1 MALQPFDILSELNSE
16 LFETPDSLV
25 LNRTLSSPS
34 ITTLATTKKR
44 YSKVWH
50 HTPVDRN
57 KVTLNAKR
65 KSIWRCKYCTKEYLE
80 SGGTTVITGH
90 LKD

>member
-25 LNRTLSSPS
+25 LNRILSSPS

-50 HTPVDRN
+50 YIPVDRN
-57 KVTLNAKR
+57 KVTLNTKG
-65 KSIWRCKYCTKEYLE
+65 KSI
-80 SGGTTVITGH
+80 
-90 LKD
+90 

>member
-1 MALQPFDILSELNSE
+1 MALQPFDILSELDSKP
-16 LFETPDSLV
+16 FETPNSLV
-25 LNRTLSSPS
+25 LNCILSSPS
-34 ITTLATTKKR
+34 ITTLATTKKC

-50 HTPVDRN
+50 YTPVDRN
-57 KVTLNAKR
+57 EVTLNAKG
-65 KSIWRCKYCTKEYLE
+65 KSIWRCKYYTKEYLE